1 MSAKAS
7 ERHLTPSRWV
17 RRFAPLIPKPGGG
30 KTWVLDLACGGGRHT
45 RHLLELGYKVLA
57 VDRDVG
63 GLADLEPGPDLEILE
78 IDLEDGGPWP
88 LGERRFHGVVVTNYL
103 HRPLFPALLAAIEE
117 GGVLIYETFARGNER
132 HHGPRN
138 PEFLLNSGEL
148 LERVGPPFHIVA
160 FEQGVVERPR
170 TAVVQRI
177 CAVKEPAGGDDGPP
191 PHPLAPG
198 SSNPTSG

>member
-1 MSAKAS
+1 MSAKTS

-45 RHLLELGYKVLA
+45 RYLLELGYKVLA

-63 GLADLEPGPDLEILE
+63 GLADIEPGPDLEILE

-88 LGERRFHGVVVTNYL
+88 LGGRRFHGVVVTNYL

-117 GGVLIYETFARGNER
+117 GGVLIYETFAHGNER
-132 HHGPRN
+132 HHGPCN
-138 PEFLLNSGEL
+138 PDFLLNSGEL
-148 LERVGPPFHIVA
+148 LELVGPPFHIVA
-160 FEQGVVERPR
+160 FEQGVVEHPR

-177 CAVKEPAGGDDGPP
+177 CAVKEPGGGDGGAT

-198 SSNPTSG
+198 S

>member
-7 ERHLTPSRWV
+7 ERHLRPSRWV

-63 GLADLEPGPDLEILE
+63 DLAEIEPGPDFEILE

-103 HRPLFPALLAAIEE
+103 HRPLFPALLAAIE
-117 GGVLIYETFARGNER
+117 GSGVLIYETFARGNER
-132 HHGPRN
+132 LARPRN
-138 PEFLLNSGEL
+138 PDHLLKAGEL
-148 LERVGPPFHIVA
+148 YEAVRGILCVVA
-160 FEQGVVERPR
+160 YEHGEVREPRP
-170 TAVVQRI
+170 AVVQRI
-177 CAVKEPAGGDDGPP
+177 VAVNQGGEAVAPK
-191 PHPLAPG
+191 LA
-198 SSNPTSG
+198 

>member
-78 IDLEDGGPWP
+78 IDLEDGGPWT
-88 LGERRFHGVVVTNYL
+88 LGGRRFHGVVVTNYL

-117 GGVLIYETFARGNER
+117 GGVLIYETFAHGNER

-138 PEFLLNSGEL
+138 PDFLLNSGEL
-148 LERVGPPFHIVA
+148 LELVGPPFNIVA

-170 TAVVQRI
+170 TAVVQRVG
-177 CAVKEPAGGDDGPP
+177 AVKEPAGGDDGAT
-191 PHPLAPG
+191 PHPLAPT

>member
-1 MSAKAS
+1 MSAKTS
-7 ERHLTPSRWV
+7 ERHLTPSPWV

-138 PEFLLNSGEL
+138 PDFLLNSGEL
-148 LERVGPPFHIVA
+148 LELVGLPFHIVA

-177 CAVKEPAGGDDGPP
+177 CAVREPAGGDDGAT
-191 PHPLAPG
+191 PHPLAPAA
-198 SSNPTSG
+198 SDPKSG